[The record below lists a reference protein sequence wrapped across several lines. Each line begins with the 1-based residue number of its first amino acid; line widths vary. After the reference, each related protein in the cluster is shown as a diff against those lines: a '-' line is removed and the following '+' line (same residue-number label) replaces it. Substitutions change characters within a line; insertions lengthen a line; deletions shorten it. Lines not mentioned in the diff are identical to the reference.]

1 MNEVKDRKILEAQ
14 QEKDQTIL
22 QVQCNI
28 MFFSGLMNEDEYH
41 ILKMFSDIVDVSLF
55 GIRVLCMQK

>member
-1 MNEVKDRKILEAQ
+1 MFSDIVDVRFIRNIAVKDRKILEAQ

-28 MFFSGLMNEDEYH
+28 MFFSGLMNEDGCHY
-41 ILKMFSDIVDVSLF
+41 FTF
-55 GIRVLCMQK
+55 